1 MKLALALAIG
11 AVLGAIGVTVASDY
25 AARAPGDEVAR
36 CTDRPDMKAYMMR
49 LPGEAHSVETCQH
62 VMRFGNP
69 NWIPLFSHPLKG
81 KE

>member
-36 CTDRPDMKAYMMR
+36 CTDRPDTVAWMAR
-49 LPGEAHSVETCQH
+49 LPSEPHSVETCIQ
-62 VMRFGNP
+62 VPRFSAP
-69 NWIPLFSHPLKG
+69 DWIPQFVHPLKG
-81 KE
+81 K